1 MTGDEVSDSSLW
13 SREQNKA
20 FENALATYPEDLSDR
35 WEKIAA
41 DVPGKTLEEVKH
53 HYELLVEDVTQ
64 IESGSVP
71 LPCYNSSSEG
81 SSSHVG
87 DEAVG
92 KKGSHFSNSES
103 NHGGKASRSDQ
114 ERRKGVAWTEDEHR
128 KWINLLKFKTYA
140 QARRK
145 FCHIKFPRLFS
156 VYYPH
161 GVRIKL
167 LAFISSHT
175 LVAAVPPIP
184 CYLFAFGLKINLEK
198 SELIPIGEVS
208 NLEDLVGALGWG
220 LGIRDLSIL
229 NEALLGKW
237 SWRFSSERDPLWKW
251 VIVGKT
257 RGGWCSKVL
266 REGHCVGV
274 WKAIKGRWQV
284 FKTRIG
290 FKVGFGKKVKFWKD
304 KWFTRQLHDWELEEV
319 QAFLGRLSAHPIFVE
334 TDDAMVWLPMKD
346 DTFSVK
352 SFYSSLAN
360 RRVELFLYSIVWN
373 SWVSLRI
380 SFFA

>member
-208 NLEDLVGALGWG
+208 NLEDLVGALGW
-220 LGIRDLSIL
+220 LGWGGREISKKISVVE
-229 NEALLGKW
+229 EAVFFKRLL
-237 SWRFSSERDPLWKW
+237 
-251 VIVGKT
+251 
-257 RGGWCSKVL
+257 
-266 REGHCVGV
+266 
-274 WKAIKGRWQV
+274 KADGRWQM

-360 RRVELFLYSIVWN
+360 RRVELFLYGIVWN